1 MGLIVPDSQRNQAP
15 ILAIR
20 AWISEN
26 GTHVGANAG
35 Q

>member
-1 MGLIVPDSQRNQAP
+1 MELIVPDSPLDQAP
-15 ILAIR
+15 ILAIQ

-26 GTHVGANAG
+26 GTHVGENAG